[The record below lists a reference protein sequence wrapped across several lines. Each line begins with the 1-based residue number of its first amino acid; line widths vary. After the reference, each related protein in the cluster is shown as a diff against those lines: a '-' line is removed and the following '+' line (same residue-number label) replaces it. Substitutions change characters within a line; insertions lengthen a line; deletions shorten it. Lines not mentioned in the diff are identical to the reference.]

1 MAHRVGIARALT
13 VQPEILV
20 LDEPLGGAGRH
31 DQDRMQEELARIW
44 REENV
49 TMVMVTHDLEEAI
62 YLVDRA
68 LILPKD
74 KGGAARLIDIDMP
87 RDAVSNSCAR
97 SSRTSWRTSMTKRA
111 M

>member
-1 MAHRVGIARALT
+1 
-13 VQPEILV
+13 
-20 LDEPLGGAGRH
+20 
-31 DQDRMQEELARIW
+31 
-44 REENV
+44 
-49 TMVMVTHDLEEAI
+49 MVMVTHDLEEAI

-87 RDAVSNSCAR
+87 RDAVGNSCAR
-97 SSRTSWRTSMTKRA
+97 SSRTSWRTSMTKPA